1 MTAGRS
7 KKPCNFCIDKVPYI
21 DYKNIRLLRTH
32 MSQYGRIVP
41 KYYSGL
47 CVIHQKRMA
56 NAIKRAR
63 EMALLPYVR

>member
-7 KKPCNFCIDKVPYI
+7 KKKCKFCADKIVYI
-21 DYKNIRLLRTH
+21 DYKNLPMIGRF

-41 KYYSGL
+41 KYYSGV
-47 CVIHQKRMA
+47 CIQHQRRLS
-56 NAIKRAR
+56 NAIKISR